1 MWDFSI
7 GRSVSI
13 MMRTWP
19 FIVFRMIVY
28 FGITVAYIMATGTGA
43 SVGYGVGHIS
53 TDPDG
58 PVSFAL
64 WGGVVGFGIVSIAVY
79 WIREYILYVLKA
91 GHIAVMVHLIDG
103 HDVPDG
109 QGQIAYAKEVV
120 TQRFAE
126 ANILF
131 VIDQLVKGAIRAITG
146 LIGGVAAFLPIPGLS
161 GIVSFINT
169 VIRISLTYVD
179 EIIFGYN
186 IRINSSSPFEPA
198 QQGRRPLR
206 PERHE
211 DGQERDVAG
220 ADPVGRHLRH
230 LPAHAG
236 AGWGRPVPHARPVER
251 LERRAGDRLC
261 VGTEGCLRRA
271 LRHRLAHAGLFQDDR
286 RAGARSGMGPQAHR
300 GVAPVPRT
308 EGQGGAVFRREVGGA
323 SAAVEHLK
331 MIDAVLVGV
340 GAFSLFDVV
349 AIRLL
354 PRTGWTSGVRMPAFG
369 CGRCS
374 RWLPRSVALRMSV
387 VAVGVR

>member
-58 PVSFAL
+58 PASFAL
-64 WGGVVGFGIVSIAVY
+64 WGGIVGFGIVSIAVY

-131 VIDQLVKGAIRAITG
+131 VVDQLVKGAIRAITG
-146 LIGGVAAFLPIPGLS
+146 LIGGIAAFLPIPGLS
-161 GIVSFINT
+161 GLVSFINT
-169 VIRISLTYVD
+169 IIRLSLTYVD
-179 EIIFGYN
+179 EIILGYN
-186 IRINSSSPFEPA
+186 IRINSSSPFETARQGVVLYAQNGKHMVKNAVWLAVIMWGVSFVIFLLMLAPA
-198 QQGRRPLR
+198 AAILWVMPGQLAGWAFVLAIVFAWAFKAAFIEPFAIASLMQVYFDAIEGQTPN
-206 PERHE
+206 PEW
-211 DGQERDVAG
+211 D
-220 ADPVGRHLRH
+220 RHLAEASSKFR
-230 LPAHAG
+230 
-236 AGWGRPVPHARPVER
+236 E
-251 LERRAGDRLC
+251 
-261 VGTEGCLRRA
+261 LRDKA
-271 LRHRLAHAGLFQDDR
+271 LGSF
-286 RAGARSGMGPQAHR
+286 
-300 GVAPVPRT
+300 
-308 EGQGGAVFRREVGGA
+308 GGN
-323 SAAVEHLK
+323 
-331 MIDAVLVGV
+331 
-340 GAFSLFDVV
+340 
-349 AIRLL
+349 
-354 PRTGWTSGVRMPAFG
+354 
-369 CGRCS
+369 S
-374 RWLPRSVALRMSV
+374 RWDTPRA
-387 VAVGVR
+387 A

>member
-28 FGITVAYIMATGTGA
+28 FGITVAYIVATGTGA

-58 PVSFAL
+58 PMSFAL
-64 WGGVVGFGIVSIAVY
+64 WGGVVGFGVVSIAVY

-131 VIDQLVKGAIRAITG
+131 VVDQLVKGAIRAITG
-146 LIGGVAAFLPIPGLS
+146 LIGGIAAFLPIPGLS

-169 VIRISLTYVD
+169 VIRLSLTYVD
-179 EIIFGYN
+179 EIILGYN
-186 IRINSSSPFEPA
+186 IRINSNSPFETARQGVVLYAQNGKHMVKNAVWLAVIMWGVSFVIFLLMLAPA
-198 QQGRRPLR
+198 AAILWVIP
-206 PERHE
+206 
-211 DGQERDVAG
+211 GQ
-220 ADPVGRHLRH
+220 L
-230 LPAHAG
+230 
-236 AGWGRPVPHARPVER
+236 AGWAFVLAIVFAWAFKAAFIEPFAIASLMQVYFDTIEGQVPNPDWD
-251 LERRAGDRLC
+251 G
-261 VGTEGCLRRA
+261 
-271 LRHRLAHAGLFQDDR
+271 RLAEASSKFRELRDKALGSF
-286 RAGARSGMGPQAHR
+286 
-300 GVAPVPRT
+300 
-308 EGQGGAVFRREVGGA
+308 GG
-323 SAAVEHLK
+323 
-331 MIDAVLVGV
+331 
-340 GAFSLFDVV
+340 
-349 AIRLL
+349 
-354 PRTGWTSGVRMPAFG
+354 
-369 CGRCS
+369 S
-374 RWLPRSVALRMSV
+374 RWDSPRA
-387 VAVGVR
+387 A